1 MKLYCLWR
9 QVLFI
14 VVCLALASTDSL
26 AQRKKQMAVLSFDF
40 STVDIGI
47 ADRAYG
53 GKQNLAVRISDKLI
67 TSLLGLGSCQVIERT
82 QLEKILYEQNL
93 GVSGR
98 IDASTAAKVGRVLGV
113 DSLIVGNV
121 SVFDLKGL
129 PTSTNDTMWD
139 PSDLSAH
146 IAVNYRVINTT
157 TAQVELSN
165 EVVGVSASQ
174 KKPSTATRFGKSM
187 LGGFLSGGKNSSR
200 DRVVV
205 KDEQLRNVLQVAVD
219 EAVNKIASEIDIYLA
234 NGGRVEDIKPAAP
247 ESIISGRI
255 IDVSGP
261 SVVIAGIKQSMVRM
275 GDRLYVRRG
284 KVRKDSQTNKEYKYS
299 EKIGEVEV
307 VEIQD
312 EVVVGS
318 YSGSGTPI
326 VGDIVTNSSSGVGT
340 SSAVTGQRTP

>member
-1 MKLYCLWR
+1 MKLHYLWR
-9 QVLFI
+9 QVLLI
-14 VVCLALASTDSL
+14 VISVMLASTESL
-26 AQRKKQMAVLSFDF
+26 AQRKKQMAVLNFDF

-53 GKQNLAVRISDKLI
+53 GKQNLAIRISDKLI

-121 SVFDLKGL
+121 AVFDLKGL
-129 PTSTNDTMWD
+129 PKSTDDTMWD
-139 PSDLSAH
+139 PSDMSAH

-157 TAQVELSN
+157 TAQIELSN
-165 EVVGVSASQ
+165 EVVGVYASP
-174 KKPSTATRFGKSM
+174 KKPSTASRFAKST
-187 LGGFLSGGKNSSR
+187 LGGFLSGGRSNSR
-200 DRVVV
+200 ERVEV

-234 NGGRVEDIKPAAP
+234 SGGRTPDVTPAP

-261 SVVIAGIKQSMVRM
+261 SVVIAGIKQSTVRM

-284 KVRKDSQTNKEYKYS
+284 KMRKDSQTGQVYRYS

-307 VEIQD
+307 VEIQE

-318 YSGSGTPI
+318 YSGSGTPQI
-326 VGDIVTNSSSGVGT
+326 DDIVTNSSSGTVGT
-340 SSAVTGQRTP
+340 TGAATRTPK